1 MNVLQ
6 EPFKSLDQRAW
17 QLRFASRDGLR
28 AAADEI
34 LHLAPAGTLAEATG
48 RYHFAV
54 WAWQANER
62 EASHTARGRAVQLF
76 EQFDSMAGIANCRDL
91 EALTERMAGNMAA
104 AAALYQLN
112 RNLPEWARTI
122 AEQCV
127 TCNGLGG
134 VLLALAEHDECQRVW
149 SIAVSLAQ
157 KAGNPGLEVSTLC
170 NLGAWNITVC
180 NFEDGR
186 RLCQKAFELAE
197 RVFDVTQP
205 SGMTTGWLNSGMNL
219 LVALDNLGE
228 HAEASLLAERIL
240 ACEAHFPPGPIANY
254 FVTFAS
260 IFLHTG
266 DCERAEYFLCKSI
279 AAGSAAADFA
289 LEQSVVQAEIWN
301 ERGNYVG
308 ARDLCARLLA
318 DAHFMQHY
326 TSAQSLM
333 RFYNA
338 ATRASEALGDF
349 KAALFH
355 QKTAFEKYEE
365 LVGKSA
371 RARRLTLEIQ
381 TELQRTE
388 WQRDQALKLRRAA
401 ELEQARLAELNA
413 ALEAANAAKSGF
425 LAAAS
430 HDLRQPVHA
439 VSLLAETLAT
449 RLSNP
454 SHRELLSRI
463 QHSTAALQR
472 LLSELLDI
480 SELDAGATAATIS
493 AFPISDFLLEI
504 DAEFRDVAV
513 SRNLQLRLAATDAWV
528 VSDASHLRHIMRN
541 LVTNALTYTE
551 RGGVLIAAR
560 LRGDALL
567 LEVWDTGVGI
577 APEHLPHLFE
587 EFYQV
592 GNRARDRRKGLGLGL
607 AVAKR
612 RAALLK
618 HPMAVRSRL
627 GRGTVVRLTLPLAPT
642 AVARLAQS
650 PSADCAAN
658 ADYEQ
663 CEQDQ
668 HPAA

>member
-1 MNVLQ
+1 MTNA
-6 EPFKSLDQRAW
+6 EDRFNALDQQAW

-28 AAADEI
+28 AVADEM
-34 LHLAPAGTLAEATG
+34 LRLAPIGTVAEATG
-48 RYHFAV
+48 LFHFAV

-62 EASHTARGRAVQLF
+62 EASHTARRRAAQLF
-76 EQFDSMAGIANCRDL
+76 EQFDHVEGAANCRDL

-104 AAALYQLN
+104 AAALYQIN
-112 RNLPEWARTI
+112 RDLPESARTV
-122 AEQCV
+122 AAQCV

-157 KAGNPGLEVSTLC
+157 KSGNPGLEVSTLC

-186 RLCQKAFELAE
+186 RLCSKAFALAE
-197 RVFDVTQP
+197 QVFDVTQP

-219 LVALDNLGE
+219 LVALDSLGE
-228 HAEASLLAERIL
+228 HAEASVLAERIL

-254 FVTFAS
+254 FITFAS
-260 IFLHTG
+260 VWLHTG
-266 DCERAEYFLCKSI
+266 DCERADYFLRKSI

-308 ARDLCARLLA
+308 ARDLLARLMA
-318 DAHFMQHY
+318 DTLFMQHY

-349 KAALFH
+349 ATALAH

-388 WQRDQALKLRRAA
+388 WQRDQALKLRAAA
-401 ELEQARLAELNA
+401 ELEQARLAELNR
-413 ALEAANAAKSGF
+413 ALEAANAAKSSF

-439 VSLLAETLAT
+439 VSLLIDTLAG
-449 RLSNP
+449 RVSEPLA
-454 SHRELLSRI
+454 RELVSRI
-463 QHSTAALQR
+463 QHSTSALQR
-472 LLSELLDI
+472 LLRELLDI
-480 SELDAGATAATIS
+480 SELDAGATAAHIS
-493 AFPISDFLLEI
+493 AFPITDFLL
-504 DAEFRDVAV
+504 DVDTEFRGIAQ
-513 SRNLQLRLAATDAWV
+513 SRQLQLRLSATDAWV
-528 VSDASHLRHIMRN
+528 TSDAQHLLRIMRN
-541 LVTNALTYTE
+541 VVTNALTHTE

-560 LRGDALL
+560 VRGDTLL

-577 APEHLPHLFE
+577 DAAHLPHLFDA
-587 EFYQV
+587 FYQV

-607 AVAKR
+607 AVAQR
-612 RAALLK
+612 LAHLLK
-618 HPMAVRSRL
+618 HSITVQSRP
-627 GRGTVVRLTLPLAPT
+627 GRGTVVRLTLPV
-642 AVARLAQS
+642 AV
-650 PSADCAAN
+650 P
-658 ADYEQ
+658 
-663 CEQDQ
+663 
-668 HPAA
+668 

>member
-1 MNVLQ
+1 MNALQ

-28 AAADEI
+28 AVADEM
-34 LHLAPAGTLAEATG
+34 LRLAPSSTLAEATG
-48 RYHFAV
+48 LYHLAV

-62 EASHTARGRAVQLF
+62 EVSHTARRRAVQLF
-76 EQFDSMAGIANCRDL
+76 EQFDCVAGTANCRDL

-104 AAALYQLN
+104 AAALYQIN
-112 RNLPEWARTI
+112 RHLPETARTL

-157 KAGNPGLEVSTLC
+157 KTGNPGLEVSTLC

-219 LVALDNLGE
+219 LVALDNLRE
-228 HAEASLLAERIL
+228 HTEASVLAKRIL

-260 IFLHTG
+260 VLLHTG
-266 DCERAEYFLCKSI
+266 DCERAEYFLRKSV

-301 ERGNYVG
+301 ERGNY
-308 ARDLCARLLA
+308 ADTRDLCARLVA
-318 DAHFMQHY
+318 DAYFMQHY

-349 KAALFH
+349 KAALLH
-355 QKTAFEKYEE
+355 QRTAFEKYEE

-388 WQRDQALKLRRAA
+388 WQRDQALKLRGAA
-401 ELEQARLAELNA
+401 ELEQVRLAELNR

-439 VSLLAETLAT
+439 VSLLADTLAA
-449 RLSNP
+449 RLHEPAQS
-454 SHRELLSRI
+454 ELVSRI
-463 QHSTAALQR
+463 QHSTTALQR
-472 LLSELLDI
+472 LLRELLDI
-480 SELDAGATAATIS
+480 SELDAGATAANTS
-493 AFPISDFLLEI
+493 AFAISDFLLKI
-504 DAEFRDVAV
+504 DAEFREVAV
-513 SRNLQLRLAATDAWV
+513 SRNLQLRLAAMDAWV
-528 VSDASHLRHIMRN
+528 VSDAHHLLRILRN

-560 LRGDALL
+560 VRRDALL

-577 APEHLPHLFE
+577 AAEHLPHLFE

-612 RAALLK
+612 LAALLG
-618 HPMAVRSRL
+618 HALEVQSRP
-627 GRGTVVRLTLPLAPT
+627 GRGTVVRLTLPVAPT
-642 AVARLAQS
+642 TPALNAVAGR
-650 PSADCAAN
+650 
-658 ADYEQ
+658 
-663 CEQDQ
+663 
-668 HPAA
+668 

>member
-1 MNVLQ
+1 MNTLQ

-28 AAADEI
+28 TVADEM
-34 LHLAPAGTLAEATG
+34 LRLAPIGTMAEATG
-48 RYHFAV
+48 QYHFAV

-62 EASHTARGRAVQLF
+62 EASHTARRRAAQLF
-76 EQFDSMAGIANCRDL
+76 AQYEHAAGVANCRDL
-91 EALTERMAGNMAA
+91 EALNERIAGNLTT
-104 AAALYQLN
+104 AAALYEIN
-112 RNLPEWARTI
+112 RNLPEAARTL
-122 AEQCV
+122 AERCV
-127 TCNGLGG
+127 TCNGEGA
-134 VLLALAEHDECQRVW
+134 VFLALARHDECQRVW

-157 KAGNPGLEVSTLC
+157 KADNPGLEVSTLC
-170 NLGAWNITVC
+170 NLGAWNIAVC

-186 RLCQKAFELAE
+186 RMCQKAFELAE
-197 RVFDVTQP
+197 RLFDVTQP

-219 LVALDNLGE
+219 LVALDSLGQ
-228 HAEASLLAERIL
+228 HAEARILMERIL

-260 IFLHTG
+260 VLLHAG
-266 DCERAEYFLCKSI
+266 DSERAEYFLRKSI

-289 LEQSVVQAEIWN
+289 LEQSVVQAELWN
-301 ERGNYVG
+301 ERGNY
-308 ARDLCARLLA
+308 ADTRDLCAKLLR
-318 DAHFMQHY
+318 DEHVMQHY

-338 ATRASEALGDF
+338 ATRANEALGDF
-349 KAALFH
+349 ETALLH

-401 ELEQARLAELNA
+401 ELEQARLAELNR

-425 LAAAS
+425 LAGAS

-439 VSLLAETLAT
+439 VSLLAHTLAAQ
-449 RLSNP
+449 LHEPPQS
-454 SHRELLSRI
+454 ELVSRI

-472 LLSELLDI
+472 LLGELLDI
-480 SELDAGATAATIS
+480 SELDAGATTANIR
-493 AFPISDFLLEI
+493 AFPISDFLI
-504 DAEFRDVAV
+504 DVDAEFREIAA
-513 SRNLQLRLAATDAWV
+513 SRNLQLRLAATDVWAL
-528 VSDASHLRHIMRN
+528 SDAHHLLRIVRN

-551 RGGVLIAAR
+551 RGGVLITAR
-560 LRGDALL
+560 VRGDALL
-567 LEVWDTGVGI
+567 LEVWDTGIGI

-612 RAALLK
+612 LAGLLG
-618 HPMAVRSRL
+618 HSLEVQSRP
-627 GRGTVVRLTLPLAPT
+627 GRGTVVRLTLPLGR
-642 AVARLAQS
+642 AVTDR
-650 PSADCAAN
+650 
-658 ADYEQ
+658 
-663 CEQDQ
+663 
-668 HPAA
+668 

>member
-1 MNVLQ
+1 MNAL
-6 EPFKSLDQRAW
+6 PNSFKSLDQQAW

-28 AAADEI
+28 AVADEM
-34 LHLAPAGTLAEATG
+34 LRLAPSGSLAEAAG
-48 RYHFAV
+48 LFHFAV

-62 EASHTARGRAVQLF
+62 EASHAARGRAAQLF
-76 EQFDSMAGIANCRDL
+76 EQFGSVAGAANCRDL
-91 EALTERMAGNMAA
+91 EALAERMAGNMVA
-104 AAALYQLN
+104 AAALYQIN
-112 RNLPEWARTI
+112 RNLPESARTL

-157 KAGNPGLEVSTLC
+157 KSGNPGLAVSTLC

-228 HAEASLLAERIL
+228 HAEASVLAERIL

-260 IFLHTG
+260 VFLHTG
-266 DCERAEYFLCKSI
+266 DGERAECFLQRSR
-279 AAGSAAADFA
+279 AAGTLVADFA

-301 ERGNYVG
+301 ERGNFVG
-308 ARDLCARLLA
+308 TRDLCARLVA
-318 DAHFMQHY
+318 DTQFMQHY

-338 ATRASEALGDF
+338 ATRASEELGDF
-349 KAALFH
+349 ATALLH

-439 VSLLAETLAT
+439 VSLLADTLAS
-449 RLSNP
+449 RVSDP
-454 SHRELLSRI
+454 KQSELVSRI
-463 QHSTAALQR
+463 QHSTVALQR

-480 SELDAGATAATIS
+480 SELDAGATKAELS
-493 AFPISDFLLEI
+493 AFPISDFLLNI
-504 DAEFRDVAV
+504 DAEFRDLAV
-513 SRNLQLRLAATDAWV
+513 SRKLQLRLAASDAWV
-528 VSDASHLRHIMRN
+528 MSDGHHLQRIVRN

-560 LRGDALL
+560 VRGDALL

-577 APEHLPHLFE
+577 AGEHLPHLFE

-612 RAALLK
+612 LAVLLK
-618 HPMAVRSRL
+618 HPIEARSRP
-627 GRGTVVRLTLPLAPT
+627 GRGTVVRLTLPLVPP
-642 AVARLAQS
+642 VVPPVLER
-650 PSADCAAN
+650 
-658 ADYEQ
+658 
-663 CEQDQ
+663 
-668 HPAA
+668 

>member
-1 MNVLQ
+1 VNGLQ
-6 EPFKSLDQRAW
+6 EPFTWLDQQAW
-17 QLRFASRDGLR
+17 QLRYASRDGLR
-28 AAADEI
+28 AVAEKM
-34 LHLAPAGTLAEATG
+34 LSLAPADTIAEATG
-48 RYHFAV
+48 QYHFAV

-62 EASHTARGRAVQLF
+62 ESSHTARRRAAQLF
-76 EQFDSMAGIANCRDL
+76 AQLEHVAGVANCRDL
-91 EALTERMAGNMAA
+91 EALAERMAGNLAV
-104 AAALYQLN
+104 AAALYQIN
-112 RNLPEWARTI
+112 RDLPETARTL

-180 NFEDGR
+180 SFEDGR

-197 RVFDVTQP
+197 TVFDVTQP

-219 LVALDNLGE
+219 LVALDSLGQ
-228 HAEASLLAERIL
+228 HAEARVLVERIL

-254 FVTFAS
+254 YVTFAS
-260 IFLHTG
+260 VLLHAG
-266 DCERAEYFLCKSI
+266 DGERAEYFLRKSI

-289 LEQSVVQAEIWN
+289 LEQSVVQAELWN
-301 ERGNYVG
+301 ERGNY
-308 ARDLCARLLA
+308 ADTRDLCARLVA
-318 DAHFMQHY
+318 DAQFMQHY

-349 KAALFH
+349 ETALRH

-401 ELEQARLAELNA
+401 ELEQARLAELNR

-439 VSLLAETLAT
+439 VSLLADTLAT
-449 RLSNP
+449 RLLEPPQS
-454 SHRELLSRI
+454 ELVSRI

-480 SELDAGATAATIS
+480 SELDAGATTANIN

-504 DAEFRDVAV
+504 DAELREIAV

-528 VSDASHLRHIMRN
+528 VSDAHHLLRIVRN
-541 LVTNALTYTE
+541 LVANALTYTE
-551 RGGVLIAAR
+551 QGGVLIAAR
-560 LRGDALL
+560 VRGGMLL

-577 APEHLPHLFE
+577 AAEHLPHLFE

-612 RAALLK
+612 LAALLK
-618 HPMAVRSRL
+618 HPLEVQSRP
-627 GRGTVVRLTLPLAPT
+627 GRGTVVRLTLPLT
-642 AVARLAQS
+642 
-650 PSADCAAN
+650 
-658 ADYEQ
+658 
-663 CEQDQ
+663 
-668 HPAA
+668 PALTRP